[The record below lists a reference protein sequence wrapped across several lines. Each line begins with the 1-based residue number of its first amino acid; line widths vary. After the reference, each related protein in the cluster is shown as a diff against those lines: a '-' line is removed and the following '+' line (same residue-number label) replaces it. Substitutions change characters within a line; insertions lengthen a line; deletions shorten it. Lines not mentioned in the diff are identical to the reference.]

1 MDINSEQNNYADQRT
16 LDDYHRRL
24 THLLE
29 RMERLEASLESIPLV
44 NRANN
49 MYSEEEDILD
59 EEEEEEDTPDEQL
72 SKEDKDVE
80 TDINEII
87 EKEQENK
94 CQETENSTNN

>member
-1 MDINSEQNNYADQRT
+1 MDINSEQANYADQRT
-16 LDDYHRRL
+16 LDEYHRRL

-49 MYSEEEDILD
+49 MFTEEEDLL
-59 EEEEEEDTPDEQL
+59 EEEEDSHDEQL

-80 TDINEII
+80 VDINEII

-94 CQETENSTNN
+94 CQETENSMKN